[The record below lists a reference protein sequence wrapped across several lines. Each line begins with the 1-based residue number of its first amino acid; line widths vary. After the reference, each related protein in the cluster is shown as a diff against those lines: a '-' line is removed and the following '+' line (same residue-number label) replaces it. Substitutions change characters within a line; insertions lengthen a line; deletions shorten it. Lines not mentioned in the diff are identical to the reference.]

1 MTMDLYE
8 HIADEYDF
16 VTGAAGRRQA
26 AQAMLAELRQR
37 HPFDSVLDVACGNG
51 MHAMML
57 AEMGAAVTAA
67 DIAEAM
73 LGQARRRA
81 SDAGL
86 AVRWVHAPMQEIASH
101 VEGPFDAILC
111 LGNSL
116 PHLLDA
122 HQLTRTLAGFAR
134 LLAPRGVVVLGLLN
148 YARVLARRERIVGVT
163 RREKG
168 TGSAAAGSSA
178 AEVPVPAADDYT
190 EYIRFYDFL
199 ADVVRFNVLKLTWSA
214 DGCRHDLA
222 DTLLR
227 PYTRD
232 EIAAAC
238 RTAGLDRIDCHAGP
252 AFDNFDEQTS
262 DTLMVIAQAGG
273 ARQIN

>member
-1 MTMDLYE
+1 MDLYE
-8 HIADEYDF
+8 HIAGDYDA

-26 AQAMLAELRQR
+26 AQAMLAELRRR
-37 HPFDSVLDVACGNG
+37 HPFDCVLDVACGNG

-57 AEMGAAVTAA
+57 AGMGACVTAA
-67 DIAEAM
+67 DISEAM
-73 LGQARRRA
+73 LGQARRCA

-86 AVRWVHAPMQEIASH
+86 AVRWVQAPMQEIASH

-148 YARVLARRERIVGVT
+148 YARVLARQERIVGVT

-190 EYIRFYDFL
+190 EYVRFYDFL

-214 DGCRHDLA
+214 EGACTHDLA

-252 AFDNFDEQTS
+252 DFANFDEQAS
-262 DTLMVIAQAGG
+262 DTLMVIAQARG
-273 ARQIN
+273 R